1 MGWYD
6 VVRARARL
14 LGAALGPDRIC
25 GGDSGPLHGHSRAV
39 PAGGVSEFRAACLV
53 LRAAVLRGRVLPGH
67 RQLPDVPHGQAP
79 SRYAGRQPHRRAA
92 PGWRPGHPGP
102 SGAVFAQLLIVLAAA
117 LSYGLWMAALLR
129 SLSPVPPPE
138 RQARQRMA
146 ERLRARGYDVSVS

>member
-53 LRAAVLRGRVLPGH
+53 LRAAALACFVFIVGCP
-67 RQLPDVPHGQAP
+67 AP
-79 SRYAGRQPHRRAA
+79 AD
-92 PGWRPGHPGP
+92 RPGPRPRYRPGP
-102 SGAVFAQLLIVLAAA
+102 GA
-117 LSYGLWMAALLR
+117 GTR
-129 SLSPVPPPE
+129 TD
-138 RQARQRMA
+138 RRQRMA
-146 ERLRARGYDVSVS
+146 LFDHTAERMARGPTLALAAEPAGAVAGLMHRYDPAVQARGDDFVFRNGVLLD